1 MIIVAGGS
9 GSRFSNDKMLTPVDG
24 RPLVE
29 ITVERVRPHVR
40 QCVLVC
46 RADQLAMVESM
57 QLGVRLAVGGPTRT
71 TSELAGLK
79 ALGRAPTLIGIHDG
93 ARPNVGP
100 HLIEELFETAKKVGG
115 AVPIIEPSSMLID
128 RETLE
133 PLDGVYGVQTPQVFH
148 ARELIDAYV
157 LADEEG
163 FSGHD
168 TLEVIQRFTSLEV
181 AAVEGSPTNIKVTYP
196 GDLARVI
203 PL

>member
-1 MIIVAGGS
+1 
-9 GSRFSNDKMLTPVDG
+9 MLTPVDG

-29 ITVERVRPHVR
+29 VTVERVRPHVQ
-40 QCVLVC
+40 QCILVC
-46 RADQLAMVESM
+46 RADQLALVESM
-57 QLGVRLAVGGPTRT
+57 QLGVQLAVGGPTRT

-79 ALGRAPTLIGIHDG
+79 ALERAPNLIGIHDG
-93 ARPNVGP
+93 ARPNIGP

-128 RETLE
+128 TETLE
-133 PLDGVYGVQTPQVFH
+133 PLESVYGVQTPQVFR
-148 ARELIDAYV
+148 ARELIDAYD

-168 TLEVIQRFTSLEV
+168 TLEVIQRFTNLEV

-196 GDLARVI
+196 SDLARVI